1 VVSNFSLSVLSL
13 LRRPERTVSPAWR
26 HAGQTPRP
34 RLPPPRL
41 AATSCA
47 PASLACAARSPS
59 SRCALPCFSSDSR
72 CHFFRCMGDGG
83 LGWGGVVVQKD
94 SALTAAQY
102 QAPES
107 RVASLNA
114 VITRCRSDLD
124 TLQPLD
130 VSAAAPSHG
139 STAPEAS
146 QASLTVAPLVSGYST
161 TFASSVTSTP
171 GSIPHPAAETNAFFN
186 SPRLLQEVHT
196 TGFASVGEPA
206 VYLP

>member
-1 VVSNFSLSVLSL
+1 MSFLSL
-13 LRRPERTVSPAWR
+13 HGRR
-26 HAGQTPRP
+26 GI
-34 RLPPPRL
+34 
-41 AATSCA
+41 
-47 PASLACAARSPS
+47 
-59 SRCALPCFSSDSR
+59 
-72 CHFFRCMGDGG
+72 GG
-83 LGWGGVVVQKD
+83 GVGWGWGGVVVQKD